1 MRSAIPSSVVDPV
14 QAFFK
19 SFRFGRGNSKGLI
32 VLRLVQCQPQRSS
45 DSHLR
50 ERAPIN
56 RPNEGH
62 HIVVIGDGA
71 DSFVLAAR
79 LAHKLG
85 RDGKALVTL
94 VDQSMSTRWTP
105 FLDEVEGV
113 VFNESAANAARA
125 MPKTLH
131 PFQLRLGRIDAID
144 RVKKEITLALVAD
157 EEGRELI
164 PARRLDYDTLILEPS
179 QNLYEVVR

>member
-14 QAFFK
+14 QAFLK

-50 ERAPIN
+50 ERAPMN

-94 VDQSMSTRWTP
+94 VDQSMSTRWSP
-105 FLDEVEGV
+105 FLHEVAPGV
-113 VFNESAANAARA
+113 NQYPCGVGVCFTLGANQAATAESS
-125 MPKTLH
+125 
-131 PFQLRLGRIDAID
+131 GRGGVQF
-144 RVKKEITLALVAD
+144 RRGHTW
-157 EEGRELI
+157 
-164 PARRLDYDTLILEPS
+164 PA
-179 QNLYEVVR
+179 